1 MDTVGIVILVFVM
14 IIFLFFLG
22 GILWMF
28 LYPPTPPPPLPSPN
42 NLSATFANSSSN
54 FVSVQLNWSPVP
66 GATQYIIN
74 YSTPQTFGSNNTYL
88 GTITQSS
95 FLAKIC
101 PYITVTHS
109 WLQLIMAV
117 FLVRLHR

>member
-1 MDTVGIVILVFVM
+1 MC
-14 IIFLFFLG
+14 
-22 GILWMF
+22 

-54 FVSVQLNWSPVP
+54 SVSVQLNWSPVP

-74 YSTPQTFGSNNTYL
+74 YSTHQTFGSNNTYL

-95 FLAKIC
+95 FLAQNL
-101 PYITVTHS
+101 PLYNSYT
-109 WLQLIMAV
+109 
-117 FLVRLHR
+117 FLVTANNGSVLSSPASVTLTR